1 MNNKN
6 FLRLLFF
13 LILMHISFSIN
24 INTDKS
30 KRDEKDLKQYY
41 SIKKEN
47 TYNKILSPPDW
58 VFLFKLE
65 FLNPTY
71 EIHIEKLSGDII
83 LTTNKTNFSYKDYF
97 LFSLSNDKDI
107 IDLKIKAKQNSV
119 YDIKYC
125 YIFKEYNDR
134 ISYNKYIVP
143 QNGNYLFNFNF
154 EEHSDVTLDF
164 YTGVG
169 SGLFYTIFYPIN
181 CPILILYKN
190 PINEN
195 MHRLFG
201 YKSPDNIVLYQDIS
215 EYGYYNI
222 LSLKNTNSCMIYT
235 SSYSLDDNENN
246 KSENSIILREN
257 NPQVFLFNKMIA
269 EIKYSFYF
277 GELNNDINI
286 EITLLNGGNFIITF
300 IINNIYKEKYYNISS
315 SKNIKLTCKD
325 WKNICKKGKICKI
338 FFIMKK
344 LDDIEND
351 SFIKININST
361 LLINN
366 QQVGNIKF
374 SKLNIWIIITFV
386 LFIGII
392 FGVKSRKNKRILNEK
407 ENLMEMKEIEQPFNM
422 R

>member
-1 MNNKN
+1 
-6 FLRLLFF
+6 
-13 LILMHISFSIN
+13 
-24 INTDKS
+24 
-30 KRDEKDLKQYY
+30 
-41 SIKKEN
+41 
-47 TYNKILSPPDW
+47 
-58 VFLFKLE
+58 
-65 FLNPTY
+65 
-71 EIHIEKLSGDII
+71 
-83 LTTNKTNFSYKDYF
+83 
-97 LFSLSNDKDI
+97 
-107 IDLKIKAKQNSV
+107 
-119 YDIKYC
+119 
-125 YIFKEYNDR
+125 
-134 ISYNKYIVP
+134 
-143 QNGNYLFNFNF
+143 
-154 EEHSDVTLDF
+154 
-164 YTGVG
+164 
-169 SGLFYTIFYPIN
+169 
-181 CPILILYKN
+181 
-190 PINEN
+190 
-195 MHRLFG
+195 MHRLFE
-201 YKSPDNIVLYQDIS
+201 YKSPDNSVLYQEIS

-300 IINNIYKEKYYNISS
+300 IINNIHKEKYYNISS

-361 LLINN
+361 LLNNN

-374 SKLNIWIIITFV
+374 SKLNIWIIIAFV

-407 ENLMEMKEIEQPFNM
+407 EN
-422 R
+422 